1 MADYILLMHD
11 DAPGGLDWDPYLSKL
26 REAGVFQ
33 GGSSI
38 GVGSC
43 ARKSGEPPAPT
54 AHITGFIRVTAPDFA
69 HAQGLLAVPGFPLCR
84 QLHRPDCQPAGPGR
98 GRGRGR

>member
-11 DAPGGLDWDPYLSKL
+11 DAPGGLDWDPYLSTL

-38 GVGSC
+38 GEGSC

-69 HAQGLLAVPGFPLCR
+69 HAQSLLAGNPVYE
-84 QLHRPDCQPAGPGR
+84 AGGTVEIRELPNG
-98 GRGRGR
+98 

>member
-38 GVGSC
+38 GEGSC

-69 HAQGLLAVPGFPLCR
+69 HAWAYW
-84 QLHRPDCQPAGPGR
+84 PAIRSMRRAARWKSGNCPTGR
-98 GRGRGR
+98 GFE